1 MIYVRFKIALAYH
14 PLQLYAKQCHL
25 QIHNNS
31 IRTKNFP
38 IVYFGILFFVWN
50 CSVLVDGA
58 FTYEKYDGIILFL
71 QIPFKSDKSYEIN
84 IAQTYISTG
93 IYYTMTIIGPAV
105 GYVVGG
111 QLLLLYTDFLTV
123 DPLT

>member
-1 MIYVRFKIALAYH
+1 MILA
-14 PLQLYAKQCHL
+14 
-25 QIHNNS
+25 
-31 IRTKNFP
+31 
-38 IVYFGILFFVWN
+38 
-50 CSVLVDGA
+50 
-58 FTYEKYDGIILFL
+58 
-71 QIPFKSDKSYEIN
+71 
-84 IAQTYISTG
+84 G